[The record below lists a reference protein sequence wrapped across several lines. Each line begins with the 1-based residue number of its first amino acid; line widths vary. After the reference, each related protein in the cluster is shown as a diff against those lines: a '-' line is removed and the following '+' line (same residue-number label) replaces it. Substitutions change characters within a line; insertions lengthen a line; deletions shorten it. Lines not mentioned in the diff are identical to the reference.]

1 MRLCICVCARTREI
15 KLTILML
22 MPFLYYTSRHIPESI
37 AINCVSIQIWE
48 GGSEEREI
56 ANAVGKY

>member
-1 MRLCICVCARTREI
+1 MCARTREI